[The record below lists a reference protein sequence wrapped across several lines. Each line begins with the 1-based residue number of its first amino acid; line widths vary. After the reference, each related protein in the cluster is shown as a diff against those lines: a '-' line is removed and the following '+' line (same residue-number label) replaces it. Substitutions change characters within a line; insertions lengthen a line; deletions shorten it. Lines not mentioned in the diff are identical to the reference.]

1 MCKGFARIEGHSM
14 YRYLLAPMAMLLSLP
29 ALPADDKSGKEN
41 PITVAGEYK
50 TLMGEYQKTLQESD
64 KRFENAT
71 TDEQRQKIRAEF
83 QKFRSKFLS
92 RVLAFAETHSRD
104 KEALLALFFVL
115 HLDTEAERKDLDWAV
130 QIALKDHVKSNSLT
144 EPPILQFLVFQDF
157 PGSEK
162 LLRGVLEKNPHPA
175 MQAQACLSLAQL
187 LKTRA
192 GTSPRQAAIK
202 LNEEAEE
209 LFDRVVKKYGEVKD
223 VAELARIEL
232 FEIRHLAL
240 GKAIPDI
247 KGTDSEGKDFKLL
260 DYRGKVVVLSFWA
273 QWCAPCMAMVPQ
285 ERALVKR
292 LEDKPFALVGVNRN
306 ASRESLKKCE
316 TQHEMTWRSFFDG
329 LEGPI
334 SKGHNIKTMPTIF
347 VLDAKGIIRYKDVR
361 GEALDKAVD
370 QLLAE
375 LEKETKAG
383 NK

>member
-1 MCKGFARIEGHSM
+1 M
-14 YRYLLAPMAMLLSLP
+14 YRYLLAPVALLLCLS
-29 ALPADDKSGKEN
+29 ALSAEDEPRKEN
-41 PITVAGEYK
+41 PITSAGEYK
-50 TLMGEYQKTLQESD
+50 TLMDEYRMTLKESD

-83 QKFRSKFLS
+83 QKFRSKFLG
-92 RVLAFAETHSRD
+92 RVLTFAETHSRD

-115 HLDTEAERKDLDWAV
+115 HIDTEAERKDLVRAV
-130 QIALKDHVKSNSLT
+130 QIALKDHVRSNGLT

-187 LKTRA
+187 LKNRA

-202 LNEEAEE
+202 LNEDAEE
-209 LFDRVVKKYGEVKD
+209 MFDRVVQKYGEVKD
-223 VAELARIEL
+223 VAEQARIEL
-232 FEIRHLAL
+232 FEIRHLAI

-247 KGTDSEGKDFKLL
+247 KAKDSDDREFKLS

-273 QWCAPCMAMVPQ
+273 QWCGPCMAMVPQ

-292 LEDKPFALVGVNRN
+292 LEGKPFALVGVNRN

-316 TQHEMTWRSFFDG
+316 TQHEMTWRSIFDG

-334 SKGHNIKTMPTIF
+334 
-347 VLDAKGIIRYKDVR
+347 
-361 GEALDKAVD
+361 
-370 QLLAE
+370 
-375 LEKETKAG
+375 
-383 NK
+383 